1 MAAAQQCIRHVTA
14 AGERWDLL
22 AWRYYGDATNFGAI
36 VMANPAI
43 PIMAV
48 FDAGIVLA
56 VPILQQSQIL
66 TSNLPPWKQA
76 AAGNA

>member
-1 MAAAQQCIRHVTA
+1 MAAQQYIRHVTA

-22 AWRYYGDATNFGAI
+22 AWRYYGDATNFGPM

-48 FDAGIVLA
+48 FHAGIVLA

-66 TSNLPPWKQA
+66 TSNLPPWKQV
-76 AAGNA
+76 AAGSA